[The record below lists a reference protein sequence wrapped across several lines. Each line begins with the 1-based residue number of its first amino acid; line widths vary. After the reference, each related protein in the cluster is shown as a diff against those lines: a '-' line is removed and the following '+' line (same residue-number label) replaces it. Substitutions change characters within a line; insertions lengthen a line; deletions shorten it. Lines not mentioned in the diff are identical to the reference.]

1 MTLRAKLLLLTAILL
16 ILLCG
21 QGLFSLYQMNSI
33 NEAST
38 EISKNWLPSCNAA
51 NSLNTLTSDYRLY
64 EVMHVYSTTPEAMDN
79 YEKLMDETLQQIKK
93 TQNEYVKL
101 ISSPDEQAMY
111 NDFITAWD
119 DFKKIHDQVFLL
131 SKENQTEK
139 AMALLTGPSKTAYLK
154 ACDQLSKL

>member
-101 ISSPDEQAMY
+101 ISSPD
-111 NDFITAWD
+111 
-119 DFKKIHDQVFLL
+119 
-131 SKENQTEK
+131 
-139 AMALLTGPSKTAYLK
+139 
-154 ACDQLSKL
+154 

>member
-51 NSLNTLTSDYRLY
+51 NSLNS
-64 EVMHVYSTTPEAMDN
+64 
-79 YEKLMDETLQQIKK
+79 
-93 TQNEYVKL
+93 
-101 ISSPDEQAMY
+101 
-111 NDFITAWD
+111 
-119 DFKKIHDQVFLL
+119 
-131 SKENQTEK
+131 
-139 AMALLTGPSKTAYLK
+139 
-154 ACDQLSKL
+154 

>member
-111 NDFITAWD
+111 NDFITAWTIS
-119 DFKKIHDQVFLL
+119 KKFMT
-131 SKENQTEK
+131 KFFFFPRRTR
-139 AMALLTGPSKTAYLK
+139 LK
-154 ACDQLSKL
+154 KPWRC